1 MPDPN
6 TPSPKL
12 LETLAHRRRKDGDL
26 PPQPIQA
33 DEAAAQCLSLLT
45 DPNSRVLPAE
55 AFRELKA
62 RNDALLSA
70 PKAEIQ
76 AALGRQAVLL
86 EATATRF
93 LSKAATAKNDAHAA
107 LLTKISL
114 SASRSLLSALAA
126 VYAITKDEEPEGELI
141 ETDA

>member
-1 MPDPN
+1 MPDSN
-6 TPSPKL
+6 TPSPQL
-12 LETLAHRRRKDGDL
+12 LEILAYRRRKDCDL

-45 DPNSRVLPAE
+45 APDSRVLPAE

-70 PKAEIQ
+70 PKAEIH
-76 AALGRQAVLL
+76 AALGRQGVLL

-93 LSKAATAKNDAHAA
+93 LSKAATAKSADHAA

-114 SASRSLLSALAA
+114 SASRSLLAALAA
-126 VYAITKDEEPEGELI
+126 VHSMAKEAEAEGIAI

>member
-1 MPDPN
+1 MPDSN
-6 TPSPKL
+6 TPSPQL
-12 LETLAHRRRKDGDL
+12 LEILAYRRLKDGNL

-45 DPNSRVLPAE
+45 DPDSRVLPAE

-76 AALGRQAVLL
+76 AALGRQVVLL

-93 LSKAATAKNDAHAA
+93 LSKAAMAKSADHAV

-114 SASRSLLSALAA
+114 SASRSLLAALAA
-126 VYAITKDEEPEGELI
+126 VHSMSKDEEAEGAVI
-141 ETDA
+141 ETNA